1 MVDLLLT
8 SVCETVAVCAESK
21 TGGAGES
28 VSSWLEHLLQVF
40 VGVPHLIAPLV
51 VRLWDLLSN
60 RVGDA
65 MHNRRWS
72 QRVL

>member
-1 MVDLLLT
+1 M
-8 SVCETVAVCAESK
+8 
-21 TGGAGES
+21 
-28 VSSWLEHLLQVF
+28 SSWLEQLLQVF